1 MQGVLVAATMVWTFS
16 QQLGHVFYFIV
27 LPVLLLAGI
36 GFVLQRK
43 FTLEMRT
50 LRYLNFYF
58 TIPCVIYASV
68 VTARVTPGDV
78 GTVVLFGLA
87 MMASAGSL
95 TWFVAV
101 LRGVPRHH
109 RNAMLMTVIFMNSG
123 NFGLPLQSL
132 AFRRLGLGAEARSL
146 QAFAMITQ
154 NFTTFTLGILLA
166 AGGGKRDSH
175 WKQNL
180 VHILKFPPIYAL
192 IAGILTV
199 QIRTWIG
206 AGSADEVLAALRP
219 FWDVIRHIQHAF
231 IPLALCTLGAQL
243 ALVRTGGKTY
253 PITLSVVLRLLA
265 APAIGVGMVY
275 LFGLKGFLAQMLLI
289 STSYPTA
296 VNCMMLCLEFDNHPD
311 FAARTVFYST
321 LLSPITV
328 TAVIFLAQSGLLP
341 GFAI

>member
-1 MQGVLVAATMVWTFS
+1 MVWTFTE
-16 QQLGHVFYFIV
+16 QLGHVFYFIV
-27 LPVLLLAGI
+27 LPVLLLAGV

-78 GTVVLFGLA
+78 GTVVLFALA
-87 MMASAGSL
+87 MMAAAGGL
-95 TWFVAV
+95 TWLVAV
-101 LRGVPRHH
+101 LRGVPKDH
-109 RNAMLMTVIFMNSG
+109 RNTMLMTVIFLNSG

-132 AFRRLGLGAEARSL
+132 AFRRYGMGAEARSL

-154 NFTTFTLGILLA
+154 NFATFTLGVLLA
-166 AGGGKRDSH
+166 AAGGKRETH
-175 WKQNL
+175 WKENL

-192 IAGILTV
+192 AAGLITV
-199 QIRTWIG
+199 QMRTWLG
-206 AGSADEVLAALRP
+206 TETSAQVVSHLRP
-219 FWDVIRHIQHAF
+219 FWDVIKHIQGAF
-231 IPLALCTLGAQL
+231 IAIALCTLGAQL
-243 ALVRTGGKTY
+243 ALVRAGGKTY

-265 APAIGVGMVY
+265 APAIGIGMVY
-275 LFGLKGFLAQMLLI
+275 LFGLRGFLALMLLI

-321 LLSPITV
+321 ALSPITV
-328 TAVIFLAQSGLLP
+328 TAIIFLSQSGLLP
-341 GFAI
+341 GLAI